1 LFCLLG
7 FLVGFISSSMFNDFF
22 RGGGHHGV
30 DALRGSID
38 GGERV
43 SVCGDVVMTDANSVI
58 YATGICFCLCG

>member
-1 LFCLLG
+1 MA
-7 FLVGFISSSMFNDFF
+7 FISSSMFNDFF

-30 DALRGSID
+30 DALRASID
-38 GGERV
+38 SGERV